1 MRTLCLLTLALC
13 SLAGAQQPSA
23 QWLLTF
29 QLVPGMDITKLTQQ
43 QMAVFMEHGK
53 HLAGLYG
60 KGIAMGGRTNET
72 VGTTAVLILTCD
84 EAAAKAAAADDP
96 GTRAGYFKTEVRP
109 FSLLLPP
116 VPPAA
121 LASDGSVT
129 YEAVAKFLL
138 DGARKMPDDGYA
150 FRPTPDVRTFAQVV
164 GHVAEAQYIAC
175 SIARG
180 QEYKPRNLE
189 QSLSTKAEL
198 VPALEAAVGF
208 CRESWSKLTPAA
220 LADPV
225 TVFGQKRS
233 KLGAMDLSTAHA
245 FEHYGNMV
253 TYLRLKGIVPPSS
266 EK

>member
-1 MRTLCLLTLALC
+1 
-13 SLAGAQQPSA
+13 
-23 QWLLTF
+23 
-29 QLVPGMDITKLTQQ
+29 
-43 QMAVFMEHGK
+43 
-53 HLAGLYG
+53 
-60 KGIAMGGRTNET
+60 
-72 VGTTAVLILTCD
+72 
-84 EAAAKAAAADDP
+84 
-96 GTRAGYFKTEVRP
+96 
-109 FSLLLPP
+109 
-116 VPPAA
+116 
-121 LASDGSVT
+121 
-129 YEAVAKFLL
+129 
-138 DGARKMPDDGYA
+138 
-150 FRPTPDVRTFAQVV
+150 V

-198 VPALEAAVGF
+198 VPALEAAVDF